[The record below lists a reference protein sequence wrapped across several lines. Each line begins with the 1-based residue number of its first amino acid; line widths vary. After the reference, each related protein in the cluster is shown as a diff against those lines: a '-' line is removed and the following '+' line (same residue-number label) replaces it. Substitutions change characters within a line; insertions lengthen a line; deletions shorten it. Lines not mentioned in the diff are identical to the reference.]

1 MSNGTL
7 LTKHEL
13 LTKLAD
19 NNNKEISAADVQSIV
34 KSNYQPVMIFSGMI
48 LNDSNLGGKPF
59 VRTNYYNPDF
69 FKPRSDGGGLE
80 GSTQIWRFTNR
91 GAGLTAN
98 TTYNNVNVNPS
109 NWPGSVFALI
119 QYPTV
124 PAVFN
129 ITTNSSGQV
138 DTFEIVSGGKGW
150 IGPSGTKTGNTWQY
164 AGQTGTLNISGAGI
178 TSPTVEFI
186 GPITY
191 SQSNQTSDKL
201 MYDLSTNSNSP
212 GAVVPGQGTDA
223 NHTFLNTMVNHS
235 LLRGHGEQHYNI
247 GAMIDPDI
255 YSSQN
260 LLHIEKGSIDYSIQL
275 SLYRMP

>member
-13 LTKLAD
+13 LIKLAD
-19 NNNKEISAADVQSIV
+19 NSNKEISAADVQSIV

-48 LNDSNLGGKPF
+48 LNDSNLGSKYF

-69 FKPRSDGGGLE
+69 FTPRSDGGGLE
-80 GSTQIWRFTNR
+80 NSSQVWRFTNR
-91 GAGLTAN
+91 GAGLNAN
-98 TTYNNVNVNPS
+98 ATYTNVSVNPS
-109 NWPGSVFALI
+109 SWPGSVYALL
-119 QYPTV
+119 QFPTA

-150 IGPSGTKTGNTWQY
+150 IGPGGTKTGTNWQY

-191 SQSNQTSDKL
+191 SQTNQASDKL

-212 GAVVPGQGTDA
+212 GATVPGQGTDA
-223 NHTFLNTMVNHS
+223 NHTFVNTMVNHS
-235 LLRGHGEQHYNI
+235 FLQGVGEQQYNL
-247 GAMIDPDI
+247 GAMVDPNI
-255 YSSQN
+255 YAAQN
-260 LLHIEKGSIDYSIQL
+260 LLYIDKGSNTYAIQL

>member
-13 LTKLAD
+13 LIKLAD
-19 NNNKEISAADVQSIV
+19 NSNKEISAADVQSIV

-48 LNDSNLGGKPF
+48 LNDSNLGGKYF

-69 FKPRSDGGGLE
+69 FEPRSNGSGLE

-98 TTYNNVNVNPS
+98 TTYTNVSVNPS
-109 NWPGSVFALI
+109 PWPGSVYALT
-119 QYPTV
+119 QYATT

-129 ITTNSSGQV
+129 ITTDSFGQV

-150 IGPSGTKTGNTWQY
+150 IGPSGTKTGNNWQY
-164 AGQTGTLNISGAGI
+164 EGQKGTLNISGAGI
-178 TSPTVEFI
+178 TSPTIEFI

-191 SQSNQTSDKL
+191 SHQIGNGL
-201 MYDLSTNSNSP
+201 AYNLSTNSNQP
-212 GAVVPGQGTDA
+212 GATVPGQGTDA
-223 NHTFLNTMVNHS
+223 NHTFINTIVNHS
-235 LLRGHGEQHYNI
+235 LLQGEGEQYYNI
-247 GAMIDPDI
+247 GAMVDPNI
-255 YSSQN
+255 YATGQN
-260 LLHIEKGSIDYSIQL
+260 LLVIDKGSNTCAIQL